1 MRGSRGGLWGTR
13 GVWGGIWGLR
23 GGLGENLRGFCGG
36 IGGDLGDRGGGSRG
50 SALGVA
56 AAEGGGGEWGGRGWA
71 GVCSV
76 CARGCRESDVLQ
88 GCAPCVG
95 VLRALCTYVEAPRV
109 CVDGHGCATDGA
121 HTECAVCTGL
131 RGLRAAW
138 LRHAWTRV
146 CCVCAVCVPCTAC
159 AVCNRCGCALHG
171 WAAYVH
177 VCAMRVLCMCY
188 VCAVCVL
195 CVCCM
200 NGPLKGGGTPSVG
213 GSLWGGI
220 WGTHTV
226 HGGPT
231 TVGTIGGPYGGPYE
245 GI

>member
-1 MRGSRGGLWGTR
+1 MGGAR
-13 GVWGGIWGLR
+13 V
-23 GGLGENLRGFCGG
+23 
-36 IGGDLGDRGGGSRG
+36 GGGVLR
-50 SALGVA
+50 V
-56 AAEGGGGEWGGRGWA
+56 RA
-71 GVCSV
+71 GVPRIGRAAGLCSV
-76 CARGCRESDVLQ
+76 R

-146 CCVCAVCVPCTAC
+146 CCVCAVCVLCVCHVLRVLCAIGVAVLCTGGLHTC
-159 AVCNRCGCALHG
+159 TYVLCVC
-171 WAAYVH
+171 Y

-195 CVCCM
+195 YEWA
-200 NGPLKGGGTPSVG
+200 PKGRRDS
-213 GSLWGGI
+213 
-220 WGTHTV
+220 
-226 HGGPT
+226 
-231 TVGTIGGPYGGPYE
+231 
-245 GI
+245 

>member
-1 MRGSRGGLWGTR
+1 MRAGGPRIGR
-13 GVWGGIWGLR
+13 AAGL
-23 GGLGENLRGFCGG
+23 
-36 IGGDLGDRGGGSRG
+36 
-50 SALGVA
+50 
-56 AAEGGGGEWGGRGWA
+56 
-71 GVCSV
+71 CSV
-76 CARGCRESDVLQ
+76 R

-121 HTECAVCTGL
+121 RTECAACTGL

-146 CCVCAVCVPCTAC
+146 CCVCAVCALCVCCVCAVCVPRTAC

-213 GSLWGGI
+213 GSLWGGFGGHTQYMGVPQQ
-220 WGTHTV
+220 WGQLEDPMGDPTRGFRG
-226 HGGPT
+226 HG
-231 TVGTIGGPYGGPYE
+231 VCGGD
-245 GI
+245 